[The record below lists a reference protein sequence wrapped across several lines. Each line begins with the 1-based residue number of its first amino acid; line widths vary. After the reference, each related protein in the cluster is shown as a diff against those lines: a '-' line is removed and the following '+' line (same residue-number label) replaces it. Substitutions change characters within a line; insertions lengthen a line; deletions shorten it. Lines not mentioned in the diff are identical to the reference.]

1 VIGRG
6 ISRSRIIGSLNLCCL
21 SRCLD
26 ADLLLGLTLQ
36 ILVGTE
42 SKSAADQNDGVE
54 PDAHAGTVAG
64 RSGCGG
70 LRVALGL
77 GVALLL
83 CIVSDWAFWWA

>member
-1 VIGRG
+1 
-6 ISRSRIIGSLNLCCL
+6 
-21 SRCLD
+21 
-26 ADLLLGLTLQ
+26 LQ

-83 CIVSDWAFWWA
+83 CNVSDWAFWWA